1 MCLFRLSCGVYV
13 AIVKRTARPLKVKPV
28 QHIPPVL
35 RSRFRINDERPRACP
50 YIGLSLANFLGF
62 LSFFS
67 ARARAFLFLSAS
79 LCFSG
84 SAYGIKIALLR
95 SDQRRG
101 LEYFS
106 RKKYNIP
113 VKNRWLQVL
122 DTCNYW
128 GQAGSVRLT
137 FFYSTPQIQ
146 ILQAFLDRV
155 GHATNP
161 VISRGLRNFGV
172 DKKG

>member
-1 MCLFRLSCGVYV
+1 MCQCAFSALLWRLRRDREADCTPIEGETCPAHPASS
-13 AIVKRTARPLKVKPV
+13 
-28 QHIPPVL
+28 

-106 RKKYNIP
+106 RKSIIY
-113 VKNRWLQVL
+113 L
-122 DTCNYW
+122 
-128 GQAGSVRLT
+128 
-137 FFYSTPQIQ
+137 
-146 ILQAFLDRV
+146 
-155 GHATNP
+155 
-161 VISRGLRNFGV
+161 
-172 DKKG
+172 

>member
-50 YIGLSLANFLGF
+50 YIGL
-62 LSFFS
+62 FS
-67 ARARAFLFLSAS
+67 RTSSDSSAFSQLVLVLFSFLSAS

-128 GQAGSVRLT
+128 GQAVPVRLT

-146 ILQAFLDRV
+146 ILQAFFRQ
-155 GHATNP
+155 GRTRHKPSNIKGFTQF
-161 VISRGLRNFGV
+161 RGGQ
-172 DKKG
+172 KG